1 MLLVF
6 VSAVAVSRAQVQQ
19 EPSAETRE
27 GTGVNITC
35 SLPHLQRT
43 DYIYWYHQLP
53 GRAPESL
60 GFIHV
65 GSKEL
70 QYLAGRLSVSADRR
84 SSTLWLARPRY
95 GDAAVYYCALVRY
108 MEVIEKTI
116 FVQAVQRTV
125 LSDVT
130 PSPSVYRLTS
140 ADDKNLEMCLITD
153 YSPEKLDLSSVDSKT
168 EAVVEVATSENK
180 HEVSYLSTYW
190 AKKDEMQCG
199 AKHEGFGILEGGDPE
214 AGVSSVCIT
223 GMSPHFKTDENLNM
237 LTFSQLGLKII
248 LLKAIIF
255 NVVMTMLMWKKNE
268 GK

>member
-1 MLLVF
+1 
-6 VSAVAVSRAQVQQ
+6 
-19 EPSAETRE
+19 
-27 GTGVNITC
+27 
-35 SLPHLQRT
+35 
-43 DYIYWYHQLP
+43 
-53 GRAPESL
+53 
-60 GFIHV
+60 
-65 GSKEL
+65 
-70 QYLAGRLSVSADRR
+70 
-84 SSTLWLARPRY
+84 
-95 GDAAVYYCALVRY
+95 
-108 MEVIEKTI
+108 
-116 FVQAVQRTV
+116 
-125 LSDVT
+125 DVT

-214 AGVSSVCIT
+214 AGNVGCAFRAI
-223 GMSPHFKTDENLNM
+223 HDENLNM

-255 NVVMTMLMWKKNE
+255 NVVMTMLMWKKNVSIE
-268 GK
+268 RGW